1 MKTLPFAFLF
11 LFAVTLARAD
21 RVGDFDIQ
29 AHVQNQEKS
38 QTKERSGEWTS
49 KNKNQTLF
57 YKIRMELKGLKK
69 LENVEV
75 HYIIHCYS
83 PEVQGELKVGTNI
96 LTDKY
101 DIKEWA
107 PFGKMEFDTSGF
119 DKSYYESQWN
129 TGKYQ
134 SGKAELR
141 GITLRVMQ
149 GKEKLAEYSSP
160 PDMKKAWDEQEKKS
174 TRKVN
179 Q

>member
-1 MKTLPFAFLF
+1 MKTFLM
-11 LFAVTLARAD
+11 LTVTFFTVSLARAD

-38 QTKERSGEWTS
+38 QTKERSGDWTS
-49 KNKNQTLF
+49 KNKSQSLF

-69 LENVEV
+69 LENLEV

-83 PEVQGELKVGTNI
+83 PNDQGELKTGTNT

-101 DIKEWA
+101 DIKEWS
-107 PFGKMEFDTSGF
+107 PFGKVEFDTSGF

-129 TGKYQ
+129 TGRYQ
-134 SGKAELR
+134 SGKAELK
-141 GITLRVMQ
+141 GITLRIMQ
-149 GKEKLAEYSSP
+149 GTEKLAEYSSP
-160 PDMKKAWDEQEKKS
+160 PDMKKAWDEKEKKS